1 MAKPLFPKLHPA
13 LTTIAALV
21 LELEGRKEFTPVE
34 PGHSKLQTVIFSRR
48 ERESRVSTLLS
59 EEGTE
64 PSSLAQEELPPVS
77 GLSLGPPFLL
87 PLTPGADWG
96 HFLELC
102 GSFPRNHSYPLTVQ
116 SVTLKWKSVY
126 KYVTIHKVETF
137 TRGKGSSPLRLS
149 AGAKRSLQVCQDK
162 FALTPPTPTRALAF
176 LLSS

>member
-87 PLTPGADWG
+87 PLTGVT
-96 HFLELC
+96 FLNYVEASLETILT
-102 GSFPRNHSYPLTVQ
+102 HSL
-116 SVTLKWKSVY
+116 
-126 KYVTIHKVETF
+126 F
-137 TRGKGSSPLRLS
+137 SPLH
-149 AGAKRSLQVCQDK
+149 
-162 FALTPPTPTRALAF
+162 
-176 LLSS
+176 